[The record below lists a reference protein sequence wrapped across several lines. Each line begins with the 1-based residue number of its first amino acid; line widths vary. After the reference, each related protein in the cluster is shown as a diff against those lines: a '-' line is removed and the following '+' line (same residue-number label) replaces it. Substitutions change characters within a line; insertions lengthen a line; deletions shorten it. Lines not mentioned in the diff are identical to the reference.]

1 VSAKENKRSANIPIR
16 DSNPKS
22 GFENPRSLAH
32 DGQGVE
38 GNSGETRRMGDSVPD
53 GWSKVEFDNFT
64 TLQRGKDLTKAEFRE
79 GTIPVAG
86 SNGIIGYHNTAIAK
100 APGIT
105 VGRSGSAGKVTV
117 YEEDFWPH
125 NTSLYVRDF
134 HGNDPYFA
142 GFMLGSLNLA
152 RFKTGASVPTLD
164 RNSFKTL
171 PLIVPPLPEQ
181 KKIAHILSTV
191 QRAIEAQERIIQTT
205 TELKKALMHKFLTEG
220 LRGEPQKQSE
230 IGPIPESWELCKVGD
245 VAKIQSG
252 GTPTRETAEN
262 WSGGTIPWV
271 KTGEINYCV
280 IHDTE
285 EKITPTGLANSSAR
299 LYPKGTLLMAMY
311 GQGITRGRVGL
322 LGIEAA
328 TNQAC
333 ASITPTD
340 KKRVS
345 SVFLYYFFEYH
356 YENLRKLGHG
366 ANQRNMNAALIRSF
380 PLTFPKADEQ
390 AAVVRALESL
400 DEKRVLHE
408 RKKTQLQDLFRTL
421 LHELMNAKTRVH
433 ELDLQNGGHAA

>member
-1 VSAKENKRSANIPIR
+1 MS
-16 DSNPKS
+16 
-22 GFENPRSLAH
+22 
-32 DGQGVE
+32 
-38 GNSGETRRMGDSVPD
+38 DSVPI

-64 TLQRGKDLTKAEFRE
+64 TLQRGKDLTKAEFCE
-79 GTIPVAG
+79 GTVPVAG
-86 SNGIIGYHNTAIAK
+86 SNGVIGYHDTAIAK

-142 GFMLGSLNLA
+142 GFLLGSLNLA

-171 PLIVPPLPEQ
+171 PVLVPPLPEQ

-205 TELKKALMHKFLTEG
+205 TELKKALMHKLFTEG
-220 LRGEPQKQSE
+220 LRNEPQKQTE
-230 IGPIPESWELCKVGD
+230 IGPVPENWEVCKVGD

-252 GTPTRETAEN
+252 GTPTREIAEN
-262 WSGGTIPWV
+262 WIGGTIPWV

-285 EKITPTGLANSSAR
+285 EKITATGLANSAAR
-299 LYPKGTLLMAMY
+299 LFPKGTLLMAMY

-340 KKRVS
+340 KKRIS

-356 YENLRKLGHG
+356 YEDP
-366 ANQRNMNAALIRSF
+366 RS
-380 PLTFPKADEQ
+380 
-390 AAVVRALESL
+390 
-400 DEKRVLHE
+400 
-408 RKKTQLQDLFRTL
+408 
-421 LHELMNAKTRVH
+421 
-433 ELDLQNGGHAA
+433 